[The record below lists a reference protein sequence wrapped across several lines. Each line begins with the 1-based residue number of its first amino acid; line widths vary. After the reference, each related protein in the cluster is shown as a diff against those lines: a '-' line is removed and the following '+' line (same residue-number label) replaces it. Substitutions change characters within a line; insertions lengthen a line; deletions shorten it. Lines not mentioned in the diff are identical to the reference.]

1 MKRKRAYSPAEILRM
16 NIPKLEFEGAWA
28 ASMGKPAKS
37 GVWLIWGNPGNGK
50 TSFVMQ
56 LAKYLCQFDKVVYDS
71 LEESTSLSV
80 QMSMRRH
87 KMEEVNRRFQI
98 LDREGMDQL
107 VARLQRRKSAGIAII
122 DSFQYSGLTYKGY
135 QAMKEALPGK
145 LLIFISHAEG
155 MRPAGR
161 AAKKVEYD
169 ADIKILVDGFRA
181 SCKSRYMD
189 TPGVPFTVWAEGAA
203 KYWLGREPEQSNINE
218 QTTNEDGT
226 QSDH

>member
-1 MKRKRAYSPAEILRM
+1 MRKRAYSPVEILKM

-37 GVWLIWGNPGNGK
+37 GVWLIWGQPGNGK

-56 LAKYLCQFDKVVYDS
+56 LAKYLCRFEKVVYDS

-87 KMEEVNRRFQI
+87 RMDEVNRRFQI
-98 LDREGMDQL
+98 LDRESIEQL
-107 VARLQRRKSAGIAII
+107 VERLQRRKSAGIAII

-135 QAMKEALPGK
+135 QKLKEALPNK
-145 LLIFISHAEG
+145 LLIFVSHADG
-155 MRPAGR
+155 MRPSGR

-169 ADIKILVDGFRA
+169 ADIKILVEGFRA
-181 SCKSRYMD
+181 SCKSRYMN
-189 TPGVPFTVWAEGAA
+189 TPGVPFTVWTEGAA
-203 KYWLGREPEQSNINE
+203 KYWLGRENTDIHQPNTENNE
-218 QTTNEDGT
+218 QNDKTY
-226 QSDH
+226 

>member
-16 NIPKLEFEGAWA
+16 NIPKLEFDGAWA
-28 ASMGKPAKS
+28 ASMGQPAKS

-218 QTTNEDGT
+218 QKTNEDE
-226 QSDH
+226 

>member
-1 MKRKRAYSPAEILRM
+1 MKRKRAYSPTEILRM
-16 NIPKLEFEGAWA
+16 NIPKLEFDGAWA

-218 QTTNEDGT
+218 QKTNENE
-226 QSDH
+226 

>member
-203 KYWLGREPEQSNINE
+203 KYWLGKEPEQSNINE
-218 QTTNEDGT
+218 QKTNEDEI
-226 QSDH
+226 

>member
-16 NIPKLEFEGAWA
+16 NIPKLEFDGAWA

-218 QTTNEDGT
+218 QKTNEDGT

>member
-16 NIPKLEFEGAWA
+16 NIPKLEFDGAWA

-135 QAMKEALPGK
+135 QAIKEALPGK

>member
-218 QTTNEDGT
+218 QTTNEDE
-226 QSDH
+226 

>member
-218 QTTNEDGT
+218 QKTNEDE
-226 QSDH
+226 

>member
-203 KYWLGREPEQSNINE
+203 KYWLGKEPEQSNINE
-218 QTTNEDGT
+218 QKTNEDED
-226 QSDH
+226 SEF

>member
-203 KYWLGREPEQSNINE
+203 KYWLGREPEKSNINE
-218 QTTNEDGT
+218 QKTNEDE
-226 QSDH
+226 

>member
-16 NIPKLEFEGAWA
+16 NIPKLEFDGAWA

-203 KYWLGREPEQSNINE
+203 KYWLGRETEQSNINE
-218 QTTNEDGT
+218 QKTNEDE
-226 QSDH
+226 

>member
-16 NIPKLEFEGAWA
+16 NIPKLEFDGAWA

-218 QTTNEDGT
+218 QKTNEDEI
-226 QSDH
+226 

>member
-16 NIPKLEFEGAWA
+16 NIPKLEFDGAWA

-203 KYWLGREPEQSNINE
+203 KYWLGKEPEQSNINE
-218 QTTNEDGT
+218 QTTNEDEI
-226 QSDH
+226 

>member
-16 NIPKLEFEGAWA
+16 NIPKLEFDGAWA

-218 QTTNEDGT
+218 QKTNEDE
-226 QSDH
+226 

>member
-1 MKRKRAYSPAEILRM
+1 MKRKRAYSPAEILKM

-56 LAKYLCQFDKVVYDS
+56 LAKYLCRFDRVVYDS

-87 KMEEVNRRFQI
+87 RMEEVNRRFQI
-98 LDREGMDQL
+98 LDRESMEQL
-107 VARLQRRKSAGIAII
+107 IERLQRRKSAGIAII
-122 DSFQYSGLTYKGY
+122 DSFQYSGLTYKNY
-135 QAMKEALPGK
+135 QALKEALPGK
-145 LLIFISHAEG
+145 LLIFVSHAEG

-169 ADIKILVDGFRA
+169 ADIKILVEGFRA

-189 TPGVPFTVWAEGAA
+189 TPGVPFTVWTEGAT
-203 KYWLGREPEQSNINE
+203 KYWLGKQENQPTNQPNSNSNE
-218 QTTNEDGT
+218 QNDKN
-226 QSDH
+226 D

>member
-16 NIPKLEFEGAWA
+16 NITKLEFDGAWA

-218 QTTNEDGT
+218 QKTNEDE
-226 QSDH
+226 